1 MADETFASGLTI
13 SPLGLSCARLSVR
26 SFVPLFIYMNGRVAT
41 EYHSVSRRLFEVT
54 GGMILVFCLDA
65 TEWWLCVRPHCFG
78 SLGYFD
84 GCCHVRHPCAVY
96 RCRQRAIGSLEGLL
110 QFSLRTELPMAV
122 LAGAL
127 ILERDSHAFDRL
139 RRMRHLGSDCSSSIG
154 WARKARILLPRP
166 KIPTRI
172 IEVQLIRPSGL
183 WRWRLSSHRQS
194 EMAKPS

>member
-84 GCCHVRHPCAVY
+84 GRCHVRHPCAVY

-127 ILERDSHAFDRL
+127 ILGETVTPLIVCGVCAILAAIALAQLDGHEK
-139 RRMRHLGSDCSSSIG
+139 HGSTS
-154 WARKARILLPRP
+154 KA
-166 KIPTRI
+166 
-172 IEVQLIRPSGL
+172 
-183 WRWRLSSHRQS
+183 
-194 EMAKPS
+194 